1 MKFTKEE
8 VLEDIKKAF
17 TGANGNS
24 SLKLSDRTVTETIE
38 ALIAFAG
45 EETERVDMVA
55 KVKPVIDTANR
66 NLIKEQSDFI
76 KDYKPVAPPATT
88 PTTTPATAP
97 PTPPVTDITAFMK
110 QLVDA
115 QKTVL
120 DQALSPLR
128 QELDSIKAEKARNS
142 LFSEVKAK
150 FEEKKPDPKR
160 KGFADEAWNIVSA
173 SIKEGTTADDLF
185 KAYDAQYNK
194 LCSLVGANGY
204 IPIDAT
210 GNPVETKSAFQET
223 VDAVKKS
230 QDGKGDS
237 QAIKE
242 RLGIIPKAPETK

>member
-45 EETERVDMVA
+45 EETERADMVA

-76 KDYKPVAPPATT
+76 KDYKPVAPT
-88 PTTTPATAP
+88 PTPIPAP
-97 PTPPVTDITAFMK
+97 PTPPVPPTPDITAFMK

-204 IPIDAT
+204 TPIDAT